1 MLFLISHNFMLPSI
15 LVTKLKGINSM
26 KKHKVSL
33 GEDKGEGRTWKGDFT
48 TGLNLDQRD
57 KSQ

>member
-1 MLFLISHNFMLPSI
+1 MLPSI